1 MENSSNSFRFLSLNS
16 TTTDIREPFYN
27 LKFDVTDVGVPV
39 DLKYFNTGSQD
50 ILALATS
57 QGLIVGIDTRC
68 STPIFRFKNDLTH
81 RNEIFHPRSS
91 VSHSFSLGLITSFEV
106 DELQSWLAV
115 GTGSGFIDIWDMR
128 FQLCIQGMR
137 HPTGRRRRIF
147 SLIL

>member
-1 MENSSNSFRFLSLNS
+1 LNS

-27 LKFDVTDVGVPV
+27 LKLDVTDVGVPV

-68 STPIFRFKNDLTH
+68 STPVFRFKNDLNH
-81 RNEIFHPRSS
+81 RKNRFLFNLFI
-91 VSHSFSLGLITSFEV
+91 SFISFLGLITALEV

-137 HPTGRRRRIF
+137 HPTGRRN
-147 SLIL
+147 